1 MIRERSAGAV
11 VFTEEDG
18 SLKYLVL
25 HYPAGHW
32 DFPKGHVEEGESDV
46 EAALREVKEET
57 GLDVEIVF
65 GFREVIDYVYSKG
78 NVLSHKTV
86 VFFLARAEDAEVR
99 LSSEHTGYAWLP
111 YGEAMSRITYENSRK
126 VLYKANAFLRNLV
139 MK

>member
-11 VFTEEDG
+11 VFINKG
-18 SLKYLVL
+18 GVIKYLLL

-32 DFPKGHVEEGESDV
+32 DFSKGHLEEGESDLD
-46 EAALREVKEET
+46 AALREVREET
-57 GLDVEIVF
+57 GLDVDIIF

-86 VFFLARAEDAEVR
+86 VFFLARAEDEGVR

-111 YGEAMSRITYENSRK
+111 YDEAMSRITYENSRK
-126 VLYKANAFLRNLV
+126 VLYKANAFLKNLIV
-139 MK
+139 K